1 VLIGLL
7 LLAVSAAML
16 VAGAE
21 LFVESAAGAARR
33 LGLTVVALGL
43 LLAGAEPEELITAM
57 YASGRGHPGL
67 AAGDAIGANVTM
79 LTLALGLAAVLAPV
93 PFGRRVRRYAV
104 GAAAAGLLAA
114 AVLADGRVS
123 RPEGALLI
131 AAYAVLI
138 AVVWRIEKAPPAIGE
153 LAEMQEHDSDDG
165 GSEHEG
171 TDEGRGLPG
180 VLLGLVLMAGGGVI
194 AVAGAQRVVIA
205 LGRSDDAIGLTL
217 LALATTA
224 ELFAL
229 VFAAARRGATELAV
243 AGIVGSAA
251 YNATATIGAAA
262 LVHPLSG
269 VDVLPPAI
277 GAAVL
282 PVLLVLLAARRG
294 TLSRAAGALLV
305 VGYLAFAGYALG

>member
-1 VLIGLL
+1 VLIGLM
-7 LLAVSAAML
+7 LLAVSAALL
-16 VAGAE
+16 VGGAE

-79 LTLALGLAAVLAPV
+79 LTLALGLAAIVAPL

-104 GAAAAGLLAA
+104 GAAAAGALAVA
-114 AVLADGRVS
+114 TLADGRVS
-123 RPEGALLI
+123 RLEGVALL
-131 AAYAVLI
+131 AAYAVLV
-138 AVVWRIEKAPPAIGE
+138 AVVWLVEKAPPAIGE
-153 LAEMQEHDSDDG
+153 LADINDDIDDDDDDDG
-165 GSEHEG
+165 
-171 TDEGRGLPG
+171 GRGLPG
-180 VLLGLVLMAGGGVI
+180 IGVGLVLMAGGGVV
-194 AVAGAQRVVIA
+194 AVAGAQRVVTA
-205 LGRSDDAIGLTL
+205 LGRTDDTIGLTL

-243 AGIVGSAA
+243 AGVVGSAA

-262 LVHPLSG
+262 LVRPLAG
-269 VDVLPPAI
+269 LHVTAPAI
-277 GAAVL
+277 AAALL
-282 PVLLVLLAARRG
+282 PVGLVVAARAGR
-294 TLSRAAGALLV
+294 LPRWAGALLV
-305 VGYLAFAGYALG
+305 AGYLAFAGYTLR